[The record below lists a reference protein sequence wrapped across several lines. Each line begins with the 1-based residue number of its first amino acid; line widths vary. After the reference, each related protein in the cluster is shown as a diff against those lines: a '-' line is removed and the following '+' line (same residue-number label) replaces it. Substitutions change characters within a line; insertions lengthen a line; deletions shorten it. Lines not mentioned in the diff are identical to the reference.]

1 MTNLRAITP
10 TAISRPASNNTSSAC
25 LHPLRNTLNVW
36 RSSGTVMVDEQAIHF
51 YVVVSASDSGTL
63 DFIQDQWN
71 NCYNHPFAS
80 AYHRSFERIDYAI

>member
-1 MTNLRAITP
+1 
-10 TAISRPASNNTSSAC
+10 
-25 LHPLRNTLNVW
+25 
-36 RSSGTVMVDEQAIHF
+36 MVDEQAIHF